1 MPEKRKSVI
10 VDIDGT
16 LADVE
21 HRLHHIRGKRKKWK
35 KFFALMSKDEPITEV
50 IEQVKELAKGHDIYV
65 VSGRPDDYME
75 ETLAWLERHNVPFKD
90 LYMRAAGDYRPDYV
104 VKQEILD
111 ANFDKGDIE
120 LVIEDRPS
128 VIRMWR
134 SNGLKVQDV
143 GAGREF

>member
-1 MPEKRKSVI
+1 MPENRKSVI

-16 LADVE
+16 LADVD

-35 KFFALMSKDEPITEV
+35 KFFSLMSEDEPIKEV
-50 IEQVKELAKGHDIYV
+50 VEQVKELAKDHDIYV
-65 VSGRPDDYME
+65 VSGRPDDYLE
-75 ETLAWLERHNVPFKD
+75 VTLAWLKLHEVPFKD
-90 LYMRAAGDYRPDYV
+90 LYMRESGDYRPDFV

-111 ANFDKGDIE
+111 AHFDKENVE

-143 GAGREF
+143 GSGREF

>member
-1 MPEKRKSVI
+1 MPENRKSVI

-21 HRLHHIRGKRKKWK
+21 HRLHHIQGKRKKWK
-35 KFFALMSKDEPITEV
+35 KFFALMSEDKPVKEV
-50 IEQVKELAKGHDIYV
+50 IDRVTELSKDHDIYV

-75 ETLAWLERHNVPFKD
+75 VTLAWLELHQVPFND
-90 LYMRAAGDYRPDYV
+90 LFMRKSGDYRPDFV

-111 ANFDKGDIE
+111 AHFEKADIA

-128 VIRMWR
+128 VIRMWK
-134 SNGLKVQDV
+134 SNGLKVEDV
-143 GAGREF
+143 GTGREF

>member
-1 MPEKRKSVI
+1 MTGKRRCVI

-16 LADVE
+16 LADVD

-35 KFFALMSKDEPITEV
+35 KFFSLMSKDGPIKEV
-50 IEQVKELAKGHDIYV
+50 IDQVKELAKDHDIYL
-65 VSGRPDDYME
+65 VSGRPDDYLE
-75 ETLAWLERHNVPFKD
+75 ETLAWLKLHEVPFKD
-90 LYMRAAGDYRPDYV
+90 LYMRESGDYRPDFV

-111 ANFDKGDIE
+111 ANFDKREVE

-128 VIRMWR
+128 VIRMWK

-143 GAGREF
+143 GTGREF